1 VRWYLRRLPMPETI
15 RSVTRGSGH
24 RTGWF
29 DVRDRCASIVDVFGS
44 SGGHAS
50 LSKVPGIR
58 SRGQERCEG
67 AMVTSALATRFG
79 SAPTCTE
86 HFLSL
91 SVHVSDAI
99 AATHKGDRAISIA
112 DLGREV

>member
-1 VRWYLRRLPMPETI
+1 
-15 RSVTRGSGH
+15 
-24 RTGWF
+24 
-29 DVRDRCASIVDVFGS
+29 
-44 SGGHAS
+44 
-50 LSKVPGIR
+50 
-58 SRGQERCEG
+58 
-67 AMVTSALATRFG
+67 MVTSALATRFG